1 MRSFASNYCTQ
12 VMSHKLY
19 STWPHFM
26 LYQSICYAA
35 CALIY
40 TCSGIITIYIYIYIY
55 IYSFQDQP
63 KDEAHLFPF
72 LRPEESASDL
82 GAFYQQIH
90 SILVVVHNT
99 QMDAQSSQEAIKR
112 LVSLAQER

>member
-12 VMSHKLY
+12 VMCHKLY
-19 STWPHFM
+19 STWPHFV

-35 CALIY
+35 CALIH
-40 TCSGIITIYIYIYIY
+40 TCSGILIYIYIYI
-55 IYSFQDQP
+55 FQDQP